1 MGIVEVIITAVGYA
15 ITIFLF
21 IKGLFDRKKAK
32 DKANYTT
39 TLEYDN
45 SKLSILNEVPDFC
58 AEAEQVVGKGN
69 GPIKE
74 LYVTCKV
81 DKLANEKGIIITQDE
96 IKSAIEKSLTAPEKK
111 KL

>member
-1 MGIVEVIITAVGYA
+1 MGIVEVIITAIGYG
-15 ITIFLF
+15 ITAFLF
-21 IKGLFDRKKAK
+21 IKGKIDRKKAK

-39 TLEYDN
+39 TLEYEN
-45 SKLSILNEVPDFC
+45 AKLSILNEVPKFC

-81 DKLANEKGIIITQDE
+81 DKLANEKGVIITQDE
-96 IKSAIEKSLTAPEKK
+96 IKVAIENALTSPEKK
-111 KL
+111 K

>member
-1 MGIVEVIITAVGYA
+1 MGIVEVIITAVGYV
-15 ITIFLF
+15 ITGILF
-21 IKGLFDRKKAK
+21 IKGFFDRKKAK

-45 SKLSILNEVPDFC
+45 AKLSILNEVPNFC

-96 IKSAIEKSLTAPEKK
+96 IKIAIENALTSPEKK
-111 KL
+111 K

>member
-1 MGIVEVIITAVGYA
+1 MGIVEVIITAVGYV
-15 ITIFLF
+15 ITGVLF
-21 IKGLFDRKKAK
+21 IKGFFDRKKAK
-32 DKANYTT
+32 DKANYTS

-45 SKLSILNEVPDFC
+45 AKLSILNEVPNFC

-81 DKLANEKGIIITQDE
+81 DKLANEKGVIITQDE
-96 IKSAIEKSLTAPEKK
+96 IKAAIENALTSPEKK
-111 KL
+111 K